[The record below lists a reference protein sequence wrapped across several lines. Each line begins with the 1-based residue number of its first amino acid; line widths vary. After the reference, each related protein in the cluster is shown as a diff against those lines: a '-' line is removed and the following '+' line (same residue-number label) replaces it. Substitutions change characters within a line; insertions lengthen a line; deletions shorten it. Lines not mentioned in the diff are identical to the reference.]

1 MGLSRRER
9 VFEARFRKKLAI
21 WPRESPWLGVLVCV
35 LLTSLAAYLHAL
47 PYPPFTLASGQHPIS
62 TVLLALL
69 LGMALR
75 NAIPATRHLKPG
87 VDTIVKKGLPVGIVL
102 LGAMLN
108 FYDLLQ
114 VAWRV
119 LIGAAFLIAAIMLFI
134 RFLTRWLGIAEKL
147 GLLIGVGTAI
157 CGSSAIVTAA
167 PILDAKEEEIAYSI
181 GTINLLG
188 VAAML
193 AFPLLGSVFELQADV
208 FGIWC
213 GLGIHATPQVIAAGF
228 AHYLDGQRAGEI
240 ATVVKLVRISLLGP
254 TLFVLGAWYAYR
266 QRQRTV
272 YLGRPV
278 RYTKLIPGFVVLF
291 LGMVLLRTLGFFP
304 EVTLH
309 MSEQSIFGPEPRRL
323 DLAAGLGQAAK
334 WVITCAMVGVGLSTE
349 FRAMRAG
356 GARPLLLGALAAVG
370 IALLGLLIASLGK

>member
-1 MGLSRRER
+1 
-9 VFEARFRKKLAI
+9 
-21 WPRESPWLGVLVCV
+21 
-35 LLTSLAAYLHAL
+35 
-47 PYPPFTLASGQHPIS
+47 
-62 TVLLALL
+62 
-69 LGMALR
+69 
-75 NAIPATRHLKPG
+75 
-87 VDTIVKKGLPVGIVL
+87 
-102 LGAMLN
+102 
-108 FYDLLQ
+108 
-114 VAWRV
+114 
-119 LIGAAFLIAAIMLFI
+119 MLFI

-291 LGMVLLRTLGFFP
+291 LGMVLLRTPGIFP
-304 EVTLH
+304 
-309 MSEQSIFGPEPRRL
+309 
-323 DLAAGLGQAAK
+323 
-334 WVITCAMVGVGLSTE
+334 
-349 FRAMRAG
+349 G
-356 GARPLLLGALAAVG
+356 G
-370 IALLGLLIASLGK
+370 

>member
-1 MGLSRRER
+1 
-9 VFEARFRKKLAI
+9 
-21 WPRESPWLGVLVCV
+21 
-35 LLTSLAAYLHAL
+35 
-47 PYPPFTLASGQHPIS
+47 
-62 TVLLALL
+62 
-69 LGMALR
+69 
-75 NAIPATRHLKPG
+75 
-87 VDTIVKKGLPVGIVL
+87 
-102 LGAMLN
+102 MLN

-167 PILDAKEEEIAYSI
+167 PILDAKEEKIAYSI